1 MSRACGKAD
10 VSVWAIVLIP
20 EEHRKRMEVP
30 LVRLVEIRAYP
41 VGSLIFSRRV
51 DPALA
56 CGWQL
61 GLPAAVVK

>member
-41 VGSLIFSRRV
+41 VGSLTFSRRV
-51 DPALA
+51 DPVLA

-61 GLPAAVVK
+61 GLPASVVK